1 MNSTLASTFH
11 RIASIA
17 GGLAL
22 VVGLVGCGGH
32 GGSRVTAPLT
42 PTVTTVART
51 IAEAPAGGP
60 LTISSPAFADGAP
73 IPVQYTCKGA
83 STAPPLVWSAPL
95 GGALV
100 VDDPDAPRGP
110 YVHWVVTGIAPG
122 SGSTAD
128 GQTPAGGSVPAKLR
142 RPVGIWRALPASG
155 HRDTSLPVHS
165 LPASEHLPTPVRI
178 GRGASGASHS
188 AGRDRTG
195 LAYRNIRS
203 LTMPTQPA
211 LDVVKAIQF
220 GQLVNATYATLPSDL
235 TNAAGQTLKDR
246 RCRLHGGHDDLCQR
260 FGDRHE
266 PEPDRRRSFHRA
278 DLPSGSNG
286 RRGDRDP
293 RHRRN
298 PGMDSRRRVPSGAVP
313 LPGRRRPHGRRF
325 HRYVSVVADRCKAGF
340 VDRGQRPSEA
350 FVPQARWLRD
360 DLRAQPGRSP
370 GDAAR
375 PRRRGEHDV

>member
-128 GQTPAGGSVPAKLR
+128 GQTPAGGSVLPNSAGQSAYGAPCPPAGTGTHHYRFTLYQL
-142 RPVGIWRALPASG
+142 PNTYELPPDWPAS
-155 HRDTSLPVHS
+155 
-165 LPASEHLPTPVRI
+165 
-178 GRGASGASHS
+178 
-188 AGRDRTG
+188 
-195 LAYRNIRS
+195 
-203 LTMPTQPA
+203 
-211 LDVVKAIQF
+211 K
-220 GQLVNATYATLPSDL
+220 
-235 TNAAGQTLKDR
+235 R
-246 RCRLHGGHDDLCQR
+246 RK
-260 FGDRHE
+260 
-266 PEPDRRRSFHRA
+266 P
-278 DLPSGSNG
+278 
-286 RRGDRDP
+286 
-293 RHRRN
+293 
-298 PGMDSRRRVPSGAVP
+298 
-313 LPGRRRPHGRRF
+313 
-325 HRYVSVVADRCKAGF
+325 
-340 VDRGQRPSEA
+340 
-350 FVPQARWLRD
+350 
-360 DLRAQPGRSP
+360 
-370 GDAAR
+370 
-375 PRRRGEHDV
+375 